1 MKILLLIIGFLS
13 MINWN
18 DILFWIITPA
28 TGIIT
33 FFVGKWQTKRE
44 RKRSDFQMINEA
56 ISPLITSIGQL
67 TEQNNELVQKLMNE
81 QDKNLKLL
89 AEKSA
94 WIEEREELNQKIDK
108 LQRTVNTLSKKIDQ
122 MREGKVN
129 ES

>member
-1 MKILLLIIGFLS
+1 